1 MPGSETVTDKGLGD
15 YAAAVWRRK
24 WTVVLTAILAVVV
37 AVGLDMSKTKM
48 YTSTVQ
54 VLLTVPGSAAGSST
68 SANAS
73 SQPNVATDIELMQ
86 SAAVKSSVAHTVG
99 SVPTVAISEVG
110 TTNVVQIAATSAS
123 PVAAAQIANAYANA
137 YLAVSKSDYLGS
149 INGQITQLQTQ
160 INSLQTTVNQIN
172 QQLTNS
178 SGSNTSSLQAQLT
191 SALSQQQLLKTQ
203 LLGLQQSSASASG
216 GQIVDPATPS
226 AVPSSPK
233 TLEDALFALGIG
245 LLIGIG
251 IALLRDF
258 LDDRIR
264 NREDLE
270 LAADGTTMIG
280 LIPDVVTWKDRKTPL
295 LISELSPKAP
305 AAEAYRSLRTAVQF
319 MSIERPI
326 KLVQITSPAAAD
338 GKTTTSAN
346 LAVAMARAGQRVVL
360 VACDLRKP
368 RLHEF
373 FGLPNMRGFTSVLLG
388 DAEVNDV
395 LIPVPEEDGLLLLPS
410 GPIPPNPS
418 ELLSGARTRALF
430 DQLASDFDVVVID
443 TSPILPVTDASVLA
457 TFTDAVIL
465 VAAANTSTKRD
476 IRRAMELLSR
486 VDANIVGTVLNRA
499 SQTDSYAYYRYGY
512 GYGHGPDEPART
524 NGNGASSIRAAVP
537 LVQTNGSAAQDGIS
551 EVARRRARHA
561 R

>member
-54 VLLTVPGSAAGSST
+54 VLLTVPGSAAGSSA
-68 SANAS
+68 SSNAA

-86 SAAVKSSVAHTVG
+86 SAAVKSSVAHAVG

-172 QQLTNS
+172 QQLANS

-295 LISELSPKAP
+295 LISELRPNAP

-326 KLVQITSPAAAD
+326 KLIQITSPAAAD

-373 FGLPNMRGFTSVLLG
+373 FGLPNIRGFTTVLLG

-430 DQLASDFDVVVID
+430 TQLASDFDVVVID

-476 IRRAMELLSR
+476 IRRAIELLSR

-499 SQTDSYAYYRYGY
+499 SQTDSYAYYRY